1 MMYIG
6 ISNCKF
12 DAQCHIMSYATDEIL
27 QTLRTAREGAGVS
40 QRDLSARIGIPQSHI
55 SKIES
60 GGTDLRLSS
69 LVELARA
76 LDHEVVLVP
85 RKLLPAVE
93 AIVRNASSALS
104 DGARLR
110 STTLNRAQAALERL
124 NRSHPNAP
132 ELARLNQ
139 TLRELAN
146 FQLGRLE
153 LEVIRHLTDRLMRL
167 SRGPNALPAILNS
180 SKQLRDLRNRIAHA
194 LPETPRP
201 AYSLDEEDEDA

>member
-1 MMYIG
+1 MP
-6 ISNCKF
+6 
-12 DAQCHIMSYATDEIL
+12 YATEEIL
-27 QTLRTAREGAGVS
+27 ETLRAARKSAGLS
-40 QRDLSARIGIPQSHI
+40 QRDLSTRIGVPQSHI

-69 LVELARA
+69 LVEFARA

-93 AIVRNASSALS
+93 AIVRNASSVVS
-104 DGARLR
+104 DDARLR
-110 STTLNRAQAALERL
+110 STVLNRAQAVLETL
-124 NRSHPNAP
+124 NRSHPNVP

-139 TLRELAN
+139 TLQYLAN
-146 FQLGRLE
+146 LRLGRSE
-153 LEVIRHLTDRLMRL
+153 LEAIRHLTNRLMKL
-167 SRGPNALPAILNS
+167 PSGENALSSIQNS
-180 SKQLRDLRNRIAHA
+180 SKQLSDMRNRIVHA

>member
-1 MMYIG
+1 MT
-6 ISNCKF
+6 
-12 DAQCHIMSYATDEIL
+12 YATEEIL
-27 QTLRTAREGAGVS
+27 QTLRTAREGTGLS

-76 LDHEVVLVP
+76 LDHELVLVP

-104 DGARLR
+104 GDARLR
-110 STTLNRAQAALERL
+110 STVLNHAQAALTRL
-124 NRSHPNAP
+124 NRLHPNAP
-132 ELARLNQ
+132 ELVRLDQ

-146 FQLGRLE
+146 FQLGSSE
-153 LEVIRHLTDRLMRL
+153 LEAIRGLTGRLMKL
-167 SRGPNALPAILNS
+167 PSGPTAVPAIQNL
-180 SKQLRDLRNRIAHA
+180 SKRLRDLRNRIAHA

-201 AYSLDEEDEDA
+201 AYLLDEEDEDA